1 MTLVTT
7 VAQVQILAQELPH
20 AIDTGPPHTHTHRPK
35 KSYLLERNKDEMQLS
50 STQHPEL
57 SNPSPEVLET
67 TLVPSM
73 TSSILQTHVFPISPF
88 GE

>member
-7 VAQVQILAQELPH
+7 VAQVQILAQELLH
-20 AIDTGPPHTHTHRPK
+20 AMDTEPPHTHTPPQ